1 MIHITNGLLLRCDMH
16 TLYDLDLFA
25 IDPDS
30 FVIYFAPQIQD
41 KEYVKYHGKKLHVAY
56 KINHGALV
64 ERWKRFTEK
73 YALTEVNSL
82 NLTMHV

>member
-1 MIHITNGLLLRCDMH
+1 
-16 TLYDLDLFA
+16 
-25 IDPDS
+25 
-30 FVIYFAPQIQD
+30 
-41 KEYVKYHGKKLHVAY
+41 EYVKYHGKKLHVAY

-73 YALTEVNSL
+73 YALTVVNSL